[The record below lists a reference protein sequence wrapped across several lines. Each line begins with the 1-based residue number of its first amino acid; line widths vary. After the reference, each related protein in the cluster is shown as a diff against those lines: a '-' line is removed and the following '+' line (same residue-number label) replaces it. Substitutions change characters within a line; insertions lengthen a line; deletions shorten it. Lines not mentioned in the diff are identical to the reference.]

1 MKVLVVEDDAAL
13 VAALVRGLRGAG
25 FGVDTAGD
33 AAQAREMM
41 AVSAYDLVVLD
52 LGLPGI
58 DGLTLLRSIRGRGLS
73 IPVLVLTARGEVA
86 DRVAGLDAGAD
97 DYLLKPFAFPELLAR
112 IRALSDAGCHCCRRS
127 CESPTSSSTPRD
139 SRRVGASRC

>member
-1 MKVLVVEDDAAL
+1 TWGEPATRTACERHSTSRTAPEMKVLVVEDDAAL

-33 AAQAREMM
+33 VTQARELM

-58 DGLTLLRSIRGRGLS
+58 DGLTLLRSIRERGLS

-86 DRVAGLDAGAD
+86 DRVA
-97 DYLLKPFAFPELLAR
+97 
-112 IRALSDAGCHCCRRS
+112 
-127 CESPTSSSTPRD
+127 
-139 SRRVGASRC
+139 

>member
-58 DGLTLLRSIRGRGLS
+58 DGLTLLRSIRGEGS
-73 IPVLVLTARGEVA
+73 
-86 DRVAGLDAGAD
+86 
-97 DYLLKPFAFPELLAR
+97 
-112 IRALSDAGCHCCRRS
+112 RS
-127 CESPTSSSTPRD
+127 PSWC
-139 SRRVGASRC
+139 SRRAARSSIAWPGSMPERMTTC